1 MIAIADSGSTKT
13 DWVIL
18 GDDLNEVF
26 RTSTIGFN
34 PYFVTSQDI
43 CEELQKNED
52 FAPYVNDFT
61 KVFFYGAGTSS
72 PVMHEVVE
80 KGLRAFFTNAEFV
93 IDHDLL
99 AACYATYMGKP
110 AMVCILGTGSNSCYF
125 DGNTM
130 REETKSLAYI
140 LGDEGSGND
149 LGKRVLRAFY
159 TKKMPPHLAKA
170 FDDYYKLSVD
180 ELNKNVYQNKFA
192 NTYLASFNKFVVEHK
207 NDPFIQKIIYD
218 AMSSFIEYQ
227 IMPYEEARHSEL
239 NFIGSIAHIYEDVI
253 RSVAA
258 EYHLTIG
265 HIIRKPIDNLV
276 GYHKNY
282 LIKS

>member
-18 GDDLNEVF
+18 DDNLNEVL

-34 PYFVTSQDI
+34 PYFVTADDI
-43 CEELQKNED
+43 SSELEKNEVLNPIASE
-52 FAPYVNDFT
+52 FK

-72 PVMHEVVE
+72 EKLKEVVYN
-80 KGLRAFFTNAEFV
+80 GLHNFFTNAELV
-93 IDHDLL
+93 VDHDLL
-99 AACYATYMGKP
+99 AACYASYMGKP

-125 DGNTM
+125 DGVSL

-149 LGKRVLRAFY
+149 LGKRLLRAYF
-159 TKKMPPHLAKA
+159 TKKMPPHLSKA
-170 FDDYYKLSVD
+170 FDDYYKLTVE
-180 ELNKNVYQNKFA
+180 ELNHNVYNNKFA
-192 NTYLASFNKFVVEHK
+192 NTYLASFNKFVLEHR
-207 NDPFIQKIIYD
+207 NDPFVQKIIYD

-227 IMPYEEARHSEL
+227 ILPYEEARQSEL
-239 NFIGSIAHIYEDVI
+239 NFIGSIAYIYEDII

-258 EYHLTIG
+258 QYHLNVG
-265 HIIRKPIDNLV
+265 HIIRKPIDNIV
-276 GYHKNY
+276 DYHKKY
-282 LIKS
+282 LINI